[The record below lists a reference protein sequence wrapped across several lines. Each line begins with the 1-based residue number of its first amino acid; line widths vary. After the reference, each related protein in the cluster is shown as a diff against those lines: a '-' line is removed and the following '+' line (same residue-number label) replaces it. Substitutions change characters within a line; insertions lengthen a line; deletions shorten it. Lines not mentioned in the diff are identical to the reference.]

1 MGHTHFRMRMKQI
14 NCFTNKTITHIIMAP
29 VNFISF
35 PSLVSLHSVLLV
47 SYLVLFH
54 HPSYSAT
61 FLLAPVAG
69 CSAASASPVTQPDY

>member
-61 FLLAPVAG
+61 FLLAAVAG
-69 CSAASASPVTQPDY
+69 CSAASVSPVTQPDY